1 MTGFDEDEEGPRRR
15 LLERCRPIARAAA
28 TFAPPLVSVA
38 AAIAAG
44 YFSHNAVKAKPP
56 QDMTRLAIS
65 ILKSDDTPPE
75 LRDWATSALG
85 IQTDIPLAR

>member
-1 MTGFDEDEEGPRRR
+1 MTGFDDDEEGPRHR
-15 LLERCRPIARAAA
+15 LFERCRPIARAAA
-28 TFAPPLVSVA
+28 IFAPPLVSIA

-44 YFSHNAVKAKPP
+44 YFSHNAVPTKPP
-56 QDMTRLAIS
+56 EDMTRLAIS

-85 IQTDIPLAR
+85 IHTDIPLAR